1 MVQYIL
7 TKTAEFMKFTPNKNW
22 LNMYYYLVVSS
33 QLSALMLTEIWLFL
47 TFVSNFCL
55 EQFVH
60 VDLWIIYDD
69 ILYSITYF
77 YITLS

>member
-7 TKTAEFMKFTPNKNW
+7 TKTAKFIKFTPNKNW

-60 VDLWIIYDD
+60 VDLWIIYDNS
-69 ILYSITYF
+69 LQY
-77 YITLS
+77 YIFLHHS